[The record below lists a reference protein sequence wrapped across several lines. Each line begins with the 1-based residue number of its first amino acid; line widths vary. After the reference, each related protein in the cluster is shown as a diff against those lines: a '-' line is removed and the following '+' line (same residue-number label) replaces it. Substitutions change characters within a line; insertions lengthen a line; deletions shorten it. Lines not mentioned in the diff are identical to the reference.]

1 MYINLCLEI
10 NRDNLK
16 QVKEII
22 ERLRNTNA
30 VNQVFLSYYLQV
42 LNNYFDKLEERAR

>member
-10 NRDNLK
+10 NRYNAK

-22 ERLRNTNA
+22 ERLRKTNA
-30 VNQVFLSYYLQV
+30 VSQFFLTYYLQV
-42 LNNYFDKLEERAR
+42 LNDYFNDSEERAG

>member
-10 NRDNLK
+10 NRDNSK

-22 ERLRNTNA
+22 ERLGKTNA

-42 LNNYFDKLEERAR
+42 LNNYFNDLEERAG